1 MRKILLYALLSFAC
15 FQMHAQLPD
24 STNDKALKEKVLL
37 EIQQSL
43 DTRSKVIDATITRLD
58 AKVNAL
64 DVSIHETKDAKE
76 KADKLF
82 QRVQALED
90 REKTLEENELNIY
103 QANFQSAVVNLASM
117 EREIK
122 PLILFNATQDFYSK
136 LNEASNP
143 LSYAGYKEW
152 FEGYKTYLKKNKK
165 QESLLTLS
173 SNLLTF
179 AGNTTQY
186 VPVVGP
192 ISSVLFASM
201 STYVTS
207 IGKKDKTLRE
217 HSEKMVSLTM
227 KVSQFSYDKGEIE
240 HEWQLITAELQNLQD
255 VYQKSLTGSLDVLKI
270 SDDDFTRDFS
280 KESDAEKRYQYLTE
294 LRRKASEFVA
304 LQKGKNSKDWK
315 ASVYYRMME
324 VQSLKMRFGQ
334 LTFRISENLMRYSS
348 LFKKYK
354 EDEQIGARIVDLEA
368 KLNALKDIFD
378 KSFEPLDYVN
388 SASRMYKVG

>member
-1 MRKILLYALLSFAC
+1 MKKLLLYTFMSLTCLRLS
-15 FQMHAQLPD
+15 AQLPD
-24 STNDKALKEKVLL
+24 STNDKELKERVLS

-43 DTRSKVIDATITRLD
+43 DNRSKILDATITKLD

-64 DVSIHETKDAKE
+64 DVSITETKDAKE

-82 QRVQALED
+82 LRVQALED
-90 REKTLEENELNIY
+90 RQKTLEENELNIY

-122 PLILFNATQDFYSK
+122 PLVLFNATQDFYVK

-143 LSYAGYKEW
+143 MTYPGYKEW
-152 FEGYKTYLKKNKK
+152 FDGFKDYLKKNKK

-192 ISSVLFASM
+192 ISSVLFAGM

-207 IGKKDKTLRE
+207 IGKKDKALRLQG
-217 HSEKMVSLTM
+217 EKMVSLTM

-240 HEWQLITAELQNLQD
+240 HEWKMITDELQNLQN
-255 VYQKSLTGSLDVLKI
+255 VYQKSLTGSLGVLKI
-270 SDDDFTRDFS
+270 DESDFANNFS
-280 KESDAEKRYQYLTE
+280 KESDAEKRYQYLTD
-294 LRRKASEFVA
+294 LRQRASAFVKA
-304 LQKGKNSKDWK
+304 QKNNNSKDWK

-334 LTFRISENLMRYSS
+334 LTFRISENLMRYSD

-354 EDEQIGARIVDLEA
+354 EDEQIGSRIADLEA
-368 KLNALKDIFD
+368 KLNTLKETFD
-378 KSFEPLDYVN
+378 KAFEPLEYVN